1 MKFLEFWCLLV
12 FITSIIRSEKG
23 VAGAGDFRY
32 LTGYVGLNQTG
43 AHYQFTE
50 YMPDLSVVQM
60 DNSIQSAC
68 GVGIWLLYDEVNY
81 DPITN
86 ETECTVRP
94 IGECGNWS
102 PQCQNMVSSLRYA
115 GSPYG
120 LNDNYYNLYE
130 GTYFRGREFRGNT
143 NAADLG
149 DLDMA
154 VSSLIVT
161 GQSGWTFYTDV
172 NLTGSNVCVY
182 ADEHHTNG
190 DIDHDFARVQGM
202 EKLGLPDNS
211 IRSVARGCLSEYVL
225 GHPGGERRSHDAS
238 N

>member
-1 MKFLEFWCLLV
+1 MNFLV
-12 FITSIIRSEKG
+12 FLGHLVFVTSIIRSEKG
-23 VAGAGDFRY
+23 VAGADDFRY
-32 LTGYVGLNQTG
+32 LTGYAGLNQTG

-60 DNSIQSAC
+60 DNTIESSC
-68 GVGIWLLYDEVNY
+68 GVGYWLLYDEVDY
-81 DPITN
+81 DPLTN
-86 ETECTVRP
+86 ETECHFRP
-94 IGECGNWS
+94 YECGNWS

-120 LNDNYYNLYE
+120 LNDDYYNLYE
-130 GTYFRGREFRGNT
+130 GTIFRGKEFRGNT

-161 GQSGWTFYTDV
+161 GQSAWTFYTDV
-172 NLTGSNVCVY
+172 NLTGSDVCVY
-182 ADEHHTNG
+182 ADEHYTYG
-190 DIDHDFARVQGM
+190 TIDLDYALVQDM

-211 IRSVARGCLSEYVL
+211 IRSVARGCLSDRVL
-225 GHPGGERRSHDAS
+225 GQPGGERRSQDAS